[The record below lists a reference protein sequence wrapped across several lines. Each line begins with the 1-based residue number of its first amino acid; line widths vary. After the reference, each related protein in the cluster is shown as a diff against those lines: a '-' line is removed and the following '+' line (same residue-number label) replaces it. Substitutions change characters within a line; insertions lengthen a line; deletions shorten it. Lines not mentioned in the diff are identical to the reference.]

1 MKFSSLVAALAA
13 TLAMSGLF
21 ADDKALF
28 DKAWTSTENY
38 FGNESFEVPI
48 KNPVGTISLRLDVAN
63 VKSHKNAYLVING
76 KNVLAGN
83 DTTAKLEIGGVA
95 TAVNPQ
101 YGWPIY
107 STVTINPAT
116 GHADVHWSTPSGG
129 NKADGVVELGPI
141 RDKLTVSIPEF
152 PKDRAMCFARLV
164 VSQVPGPG
172 KTGTGTATL
181 VKKTWD
187 SSVSYQG
194 GDTFTAKLANKVN
207 PITINLDVKSF
218 RANLSTY
225 LTVNG
230 KDLLGGNSSSHVVIC
245 GEDTGI
251 KADWWDGYGRVTID
265 PATGKAEVLWST
277 HSGGSKASRT
287 ISLGRIGNALK
298 VTIPKLVNGFAL
310 NLNSIT
316 ITQE

>member
-13 TLAMSGLF
+13 TLATSGLF
-21 ADDKALF
+21 AGEKALF
-28 DKAWTSTENY
+28 DKVWASSENY
-38 FGNESFEVPI
+38 FGNESFEIPI
-48 KNPVGTISLRLDVAN
+48 GDSSGAINLRLDVAN
-63 VKSHKNAYLVING
+63 LKSHKNVYLVING
-76 KNVLAGN
+76 KNVLTGN
-83 DTTAKLEIGGVA
+83 DATANLEIGGVS
-95 TAVNPQ
+95 TAVTPQ

-107 STVTINPAT
+107 STVTIDPAT

-129 NKADGVVELGPI
+129 NKADGVAELGPI
-141 RDKLTVSIPEF
+141 RGKLTVSIPQF
-152 PKDRAMCFARLV
+152 PNDRAMCFSKLAVTQVAGSKEAGAEKAPLV
-164 VSQVPGPG
+164 E
-172 KTGTGTATL
+172 
-181 VKKTWD
+181 KKWD

-287 ISLGRIGNALK
+287 TSLGKIGNTLK
-298 VTIPKLVNGFAL
+298 VAIPKLVNGFAL